1 MPGIVSSHGTS
12 GYPTQVLFG
21 NVGIGCLTD
30 FDVDCQAGQVFE
42 ATHVSSPVIGQGSA
56 ARVLKEYDCT
66 SIEPPTISLRF
77 WGPPS
82 FAAVD
87 CGKKALI
94 EFDAPGDYISGEA
107 ILVSWKHAGRAGQWS
122 TGEAVFRL
130 TGVLE

>member
-12 GYPTQVLFG
+12 GYPTAVVFG
-21 NVGIGCLTD
+21 NVGIGYLTD
-30 FDVDCQAGQVFE
+30 FDVDAQAGQVFE
-42 ATHVSSPVIGQGSA
+42 KTNVSSPVIGTGA
-56 ARVLKEYDCT
+56 DARVLKQYDCT

-82 FAAVD
+82 FSMFD

-130 TGVLE
+130 TGVLQ